1 MSLFRTKPV
10 ESFLAD
16 AAGPGRQLKRTLNTW
31 DLMIMGVAVSVG
43 AGIFS
48 VGARAAANFAGPA
61 VTVSFVIAA
70 LTCAMAIMCYAE
82 FATAI
87 PVAGSAYVF
96 SYATMGEFI
105 AWIIGWNL
113 ILELFTAAAVIA
125 KYWGIYL
132 TEVFQFAGIHLSATI
147 DLGPVTMSWGPLLI
161 VALFTVLLVLGT
173 KLSATVGNVFTVI
186 KIAVVLFVIAAG
198 LFYFNAD
205 NITPF
210 VPEAVP
216 SAGNGTAD
224 VLQQSLFSFATG
236 AAPAQYGVAGVLA
249 GAALVFFAFV
259 GFDVVAT
266 SAEEV
271 KNPNKTLPRGIFAG
285 LALTTLLYIGVSFA
299 LTGMVSYKDLAAVE
313 NPTLATAFAAVGND
327 GAASIIAV
335 GSLIGLTTVVMVLLM
350 GLTRVV
356 LAISRDGL
364 LPHSLSKVSAKRGTP
379 VRITVVCGTLVALA
393 AGFTRVDVLE
403 EMINIGTLSAFVM
416 VSLGILVLRRKR
428 PDLKPAFRVPFGPVI
443 PIVSALLCTYLML
456 NLAIETWMYFVV
468 WLVIGVVIYFAYGR
482 GHSRLNAEDVAEN
495 TASAEGGPELEDS
508 SAASAR

>member
-16 AAGPGRQLKRTLNTW
+16 AAGPGRQLKRTLTTW

-48 VGARAAANFAGPA
+48 VGARAAANYAGPA
-61 VTVSFVIAA
+61 VTISFVIAA

-96 SYATMGEFI
+96 SYATVGEFI
-105 AWIIGWNL
+105 AWIVGWNL

-132 TEVFQFAGIHLSATI
+132 TEVFQFAGIHLSPSI
-147 DLGPVTMSWGPLLI
+147 DLGPVTMNWGPLFI
-161 VALFTVLLVLGT
+161 VSVFTVLLVLGT

-186 KIAVVLFVIAAG
+186 KIGVVLFVIIAG
-198 LFYFNAD
+198 LFYLKAENF
-205 NITPF
+205 TPF
-210 VPEAVP
+210 IPEAVP
-216 SAGNGTAD
+216 SSGNGTTG
-224 VLQQSLFSFATG
+224 VLEQSLFSFATG
-236 AAPAQYGVAGVLA
+236 AAPAQYGMAGVLA

-285 LALTTLLYIGVSFA
+285 LALTTLLYIGVSFS
-299 LTGMVSYKDLAAVE
+299 LTGMVSYQQLADVE

-327 GAASIIAV
+327 GAAAVIAV

-350 GLTRVV
+350 GLARVV

-364 LPHSLSKVSAKRGTP
+364 LPHSLSKVSAQRGTP
-379 VRITVVCGTLVALA
+379 VRITVICGTLVALV

-403 EMINIGTLSAFVM
+403 EMINIGALSAFVM
-416 VSLGILVLRRKR
+416 VSLGILVMRRKR

-456 NLAIETWMYFVV
+456 NLAVETWLYFAV
-468 WLVIGVVIYFAYGR
+468 WLVAGVLIYFMYGR
-482 GHSRLNAEDVAEN
+482 GHSRLNEKEPAE
-495 TASAEGGPELEDS
+495 LL
-508 SAASAR
+508 AASADDGDMEDNPVASTR